1 MKVRII
7 SLNGLL
13 WQGEAKKVILPTK
26 MGQISVLDNHFSLLS
41 FLDKGK
47 VIIEI
52 ADQEKKEFQVEKG
65 FLKVNKNE
73 VDLLI

>member
-26 MGQISVLDNHFSLLS
+26 MGQISVLDNHSSLLS

-47 VIIEI
+47 IIIETTSE
-52 ADQEKKEFQVEKG
+52 EKKEFQIEKG

-73 VDLLI
+73 IDLLI